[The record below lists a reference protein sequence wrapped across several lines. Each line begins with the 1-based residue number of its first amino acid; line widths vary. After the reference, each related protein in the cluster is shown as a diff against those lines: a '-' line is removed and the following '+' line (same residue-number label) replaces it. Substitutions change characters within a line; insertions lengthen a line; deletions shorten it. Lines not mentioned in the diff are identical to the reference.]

1 MFPLSVFLFATT
13 ANATDLSGDVAHAKQ
28 AITEEKWD
36 EAAQILENS
45 QAHLKDANQIQDAS
59 EIASIFYYLAVVDH
73 LNGDEKDDSL
83 AQWRQSLIVDPEL
96 QWDSSLPD
104 DDAESLFEA
113 LRTEVGQRSEVDL
126 FLPTDPGASIFY
138 VDGRVA
144 NIDIPPKRGTHLIQ
158 AQCADGSVHSKWTD
172 FQKNPKWRK
181 MCPKGGAP
189 PIADTKPVEEDEFAD
204 ARPDF
209 GSGVPAAMVTPVV
222 EVTPEVQKPS
232 GPSRAGTELLDVEL
246 RAAYQR
252 VLDMDAAGFNRYV
265 TDALTRVEADT
276 LAMTPRLA
284 AQLHLVVGL
293 RHHLKNDDQKA
304 LAAFR
309 SAILAD
315 PNTSFPDNV
324 VTVLDTIAPIFALAK
339 EPSED
344 PKTELQAPPNATVEI
359 NGHPN
364 ENHPTDRPFHLQL
377 RDANG
382 KVYWSRYIE
391 AGATVAKMPPPQSST
406 SVLEAQARPAASR
419 KETTLLMPMIAGSAG
434 IVSATS
440 YVISHTLRNRYDAPN
455 SPDVT
460 TRSDLENLRRSVN
473 STAIISAS
481 SGVAA
486 IAVGTAIVVTM
497 VW

>member
-13 ANATDLSGDVAHAKQ
+13 ANAADLSGDLAHAKR
-28 AITEEKWD
+28 AIVDEKWD
-36 EAAQILENS
+36 EAEQTLKNCQS
-45 QAHLKDANQIQDAS
+45 RLKDANQIQDAS

-73 LNGDEKDDSL
+73 LNGDEKDGSL
-83 AQWRQSLIVDPEL
+83 VQWRQSLIVDPEL
-96 QWDSSLPD
+96 KWDASLPD

-113 LRTEVGQRSEVDL
+113 LRTEVGQRGEVDL
-126 FLPTDPGASIFY
+126 FLPTDPGATIFY

-144 NIDIPPKRGTHLIQ
+144 NIDTPPKRGTHLIQ
-158 AQCADGSVHSKWTD
+158 AQCADGSVHSKWTE
-172 FQKNPKWRK
+172 FQKNPKWQK
-181 MCPKGGAP
+181 MCPKGTAP
-189 PIADTKPVEEDEFAD
+189 SVADTQPVEEDEFAD
-204 ARPDF
+204 ARPTF

-222 EVTPEVQKPS
+222 EVAPEAPRPS
-232 GPSRAGTELLDVEL
+232 SPSRAGTELLDVEL

-265 TDALTRVEADT
+265 TNALTRVETDS

-293 RHHLKNDDQKA
+293 RHHLKNDDQQA

-309 SAILAD
+309 SAILGD
-315 PNTSFPDNV
+315 PNATFPDNV
-324 VTVLDTIAPIFALAK
+324 VTALDTIGPIFALAQ

-344 PKTELQAPPNATVEI
+344 PTTELRAPPNATVEV
-359 NGHPN
+359 NGHPS
-364 ENHPTDRPFHLQL
+364 EKRPTDRPFHLQL

-382 KVYWSRYIE
+382 IVYWSRYFE
-391 AGATVAKMPPPQSST
+391 AGATIARMPPPQSST
-406 SVLEAQARPAASR
+406 SVLHAQAQPESSR

-455 SPDVT
+455 SPEVT

-481 SGVAA
+481 SGVVA
-486 IAVGTAIVVTM
+486 IAVGTVIVVTM
-497 VW
+497 DW